1 MAYSTYLAT
10 KARSWQWV
18 DALSA
23 ANVPLV
29 NDWQSWSLNQN
40 DEEPTKDQ
48 WREHSERCLRQAA
61 GADICLLYL
70 QRNTVAFGS
79 LLEAGA
85 TLGAGGFCYVASDD
99 GVPPFLANHPR
110 VRVFPKLSD
119 AIRSICSQRDASSV
133 RAA

>member
-1 MAYSTYLAT
+1 MAYRTYLAT

-40 DEEPTKDQ
+40 DEEPTSEQ
-48 WREHSERCLRQAA
+48 WREHSERCLRQASEA
-61 GADICLLYL
+61 SVCLLYL

-79 LLEAGA
+79 LVEAGA
-85 TLGAGGFCYVASDD
+85 TLGSGGWCYVASDD
-99 GVPPFLANHPR
+99 GVPAFLANHPR

-119 AIRSICSQRDASSV
+119 AIRSICSQRDASQV